1 MNPIRLLILSALTIG
16 AAFGSIAAQSR
27 IPRTA
32 LPADVQFYEP
42 RNKLEEFDTRLET
55 VLVKGNTNVGT
66 ISGRNGSV
74 RVQAIEIQ
82 DTGKSTRASGVEIT
96 INQTAQPAAQVESLI
111 DYEEIDSLISGL
123 DTVAKASDSI
133 TKLAH
138 FQARYR
144 NKEEF
149 EIVVFKQT
157 APGIA
162 VTISNSLVQRARI
175 QLTLDDLAKL
185 RWMILEAKARLDE
198 IK

>member
-1 MNPIRLLILSALTIG
+1 MNPTRFLILSALTIG
-16 AAFGSIAAQSR
+16 AAFGSVAAQSR

-42 RNKLEEFDTRLET
+42 RNRLEEFETRLET

-66 ISGRNGSV
+66 ISGRGGSV

-82 DTGKSTRASGVEIT
+82 DIGKSTRASGVEIT
-96 INQTAQPAAQVESLI
+96 INQTETLI
-111 DYEEIDSLISGL
+111 DYEEIDILVSGL

-157 APGIA
+157 SAGIA
-162 VTISNSLVQRARI
+162 VTISNGLVPRTRAE
-175 QLTLDDLAKL
+175 LTLEELAKL
-185 RWMILEAKARLDE
+185 RGMILEAKTRLDE